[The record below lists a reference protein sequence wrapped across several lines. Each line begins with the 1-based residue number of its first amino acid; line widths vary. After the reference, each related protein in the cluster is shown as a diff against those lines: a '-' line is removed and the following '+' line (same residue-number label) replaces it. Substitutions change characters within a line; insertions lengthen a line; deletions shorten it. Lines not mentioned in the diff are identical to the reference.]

1 MRVTQLLGAGLLL
14 GGWFVACG
22 PTLPSSVPLGG
33 KEDEVSD
40 AGADAEPDAAPDAAP
55 EGPEAPSVPEPE
67 PPPMPEPPPADE
79 PSDAGAPEL
88 TPLPDAAVK
97 PAAAAKCDDSV
108 GKVPSCDAI
117 REPDEMCIGVS
128 IVKAICQPLTKL
140 LKPKPAAEMVT
151 CLIDASRTSAICDPE
166 QVKVCGLRALTHGCR
181 TPEHTK
187 RCQALMTACPAASSD
202 GFFTQEV
209 CEQGLASLTP
219 AAATAVES
227 CMRKSCEPL
236 ECIGQQLGQ

>member
-1 MRVTQLLGAGLLL
+1 MRVTQLLSAGLLL

-40 AGADAEPDAAPDAAP
+40 AGADAEPADAAPDAAP
-55 EGPEAPSVPEPE
+55 EGPEVPPAAEPE
-67 PPPMPEPPPADE
+67 PPPMPEQPPAE
-79 PSDAGAPEL
+79 VPSDAGAPEP
-88 TPLPDAAVK
+88 TQPDAAAT

-117 REPDEMCIGVS
+117 REPDEMCVGMG

-140 LKPKPAAEMVT
+140 LKPKVAAEMVT
-151 CLIDASRTSAICDPE
+151 CLIDQSRTPAICDPE
-166 QVKVCGLRALTHGCR
+166 QVKVCALRALAHGCR

-236 ECIGQQLGQ
+236 ECIGQQLGH